1 MQQKVFPKNSER
13 REVRMYTQMMEVTL
27 GRRTELRRWY
37 VKEAGRREGVFLLGL
52 GSRLRREVWEV

>member
-1 MQQKVFPKNSER
+1 
-13 REVRMYTQMMEVTL
+13 MMEVTL

-37 VKEAGRREGVFLLGL
+37 VKEAGRREGGFLLGL